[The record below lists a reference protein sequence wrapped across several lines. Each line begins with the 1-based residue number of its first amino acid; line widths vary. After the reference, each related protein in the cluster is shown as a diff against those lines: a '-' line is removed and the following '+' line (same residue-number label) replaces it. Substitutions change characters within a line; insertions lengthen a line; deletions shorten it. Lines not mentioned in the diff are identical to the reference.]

1 VTFQVLHSEVL
12 WPDIEAPVD
21 VSLSCDLFG
30 QAGRYLIWV
39 IGVGPGQPKG
49 EQNVPT
55 VSNQEVKTGY
65 SFLS

>member
-1 VTFQVLHSEVL
+1 VL
-12 WPDIEAPVD
+12 WPDIEKPVD

-49 EQNVPT
+49 EKILKICQKNSLQT
-55 VSNQEVKTGY
+55 KSLKKQ
-65 SFLS
+65 L

>member
-1 VTFQVLHSEVL
+1 MKKKIVLGNSKVLHSEVL

-21 VSLSCDLFG
+21 VNLSCDLFG

-49 EQNVPT
+49 KNI
-55 VSNQEVKTGY
+55 NQK
-65 SFLS
+65 